1 MAQQIVTIRMPT
13 AVAVPPGATS
23 RRSPGA
29 ITPRAQPRHGL
40 DAAGATLYAG
50 TAVLPLSAITRYTAV
65 GLSEK
70 DLSSAFATIAIF
82 SLVSAGMVFGVVE
95 TGWRTN
101 FLLEGALFGAIAVCA
116 VAELFSARRQTLFT
130 FEIEARDGACA
141 TFVTA
146 DAREALA
153 VKAALDHAISD

>member
-1 MAQQIVTIRMPT
+1 MAQEIATNRPQM
-13 AVAVPPGATS
+13 AVSVPAH
-23 RRSPGA
+23 RSPGA
-29 ITPRAQPRHGL
+29 IVRRAQPRHGL
-40 DAAGATLYAG
+40 DMVHATLYAG
-50 TAVLPLSAITRYTAV
+50 TAAIPLSSIKSYSAS

-82 SLVSAGMVFGVVE
+82 STVSAIMVFGVVE

-116 VAELFSARRQTLFT
+116 VAEVFSARRQTLFT
-130 FEIEARDGACA
+130 FEIEARDGART

-146 DAREALA
+146 DADEALA
-153 VKAALDHAISD
+153 VKAALDQAISG

>member
-1 MAQQIVTIRMPT
+1 MAQEIATNRAQM
-13 AVAVPPGATS
+13 AVSVPAS
-23 RRSPGA
+23 RSPGA
-29 ITPRAQPRHGL
+29 IVRRAQSRHGL
-40 DAAGATLYAG
+40 DVANATLYAG
-50 TAVLPLSAITRYTAV
+50 TAAVPVSSIRSYTAS

-82 SLVSAGMVFGVVE
+82 SAVSAIMVFGVVE

-116 VAELFSARRQTLFT
+116 VAELFGARRQTLFT
-130 FEIEARDGACA
+130 FEIEARDGVRT

-146 DAREALA
+146 DANEALA
-153 VKAALDHAISD
+153 VKVALDHAISG